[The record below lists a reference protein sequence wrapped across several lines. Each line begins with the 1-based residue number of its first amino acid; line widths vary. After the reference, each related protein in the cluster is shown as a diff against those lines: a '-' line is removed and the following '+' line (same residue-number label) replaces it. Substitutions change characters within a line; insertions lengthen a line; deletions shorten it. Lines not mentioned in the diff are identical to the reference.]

1 METFLEEVL
10 VVSGSTLMEG
20 PKAMLDKQRLLDAKL
35 HKSIVRPSVILL
47 VYVDLRYPIP
57 GL

>member
-1 METFLEEVL
+1 
-10 VVSGSTLMEG
+10 MEG